1 MLSPLPRVFLVPGLG
16 TIATG
21 TDAKIARANAEIA
34 YRSHRVS
41 AMTNE
46 AFGKMSWLTEEEIF
60 DFDYWPLELAKL
72 AMAPAPRILAGYVAI
87 VLAMDT
93 TYTDA
98 IVTRLAR
105 DGAHLI
111 VAGHDEQSIEATIA
125 SLPSGTAFAARPE
138 NAVTTAVDSFGGVD
152 VLIAGEAIPEMVLAE
167 MAATMDAQRL
177 GGAVAM
183 INANVTPDLL
193 QSIEGFNPDVRV
205 NGVQLSD
212 GVEPERVAE
221 AVAFLVSPRATGI
234 HGAILPIA

>member
-1 MLSPLPRVFLVPGLG
+1 
-16 TIATG
+16 
-21 TDAKIARANAEIA
+21 
-34 YRSHRVS
+34 
-41 AMTNE
+41 
-46 AFGKMSWLTEEEIF
+46 
-60 DFDYWPLELAKL
+60 
-72 AMAPAPRILAGYVAI
+72 
-87 VLAMDT
+87 MDT

-111 VAGHDEQSIEATIA
+111 VAGHDEQSIAATIA
-125 SLPSGTAFAARPE
+125 GLPSGTAFAARPE

-183 INANVTPDLL
+183 INANVTPELL
-193 QSIEGFNPDVRV
+193 QSSRVFNPDVRV

>member
-1 MLSPLPRVFLVPGLG
+1 
-16 TIATG
+16 
-21 TDAKIARANAEIA
+21 
-34 YRSHRVS
+34 
-41 AMTNE
+41 MTNE
-46 AFGKMSWLTEEEIF
+46 AFSRISWLTEEEIF

-72 AMAPAPRILAGYVAI
+72 AMAPPSRILAGYVAI

-93 TYTDA
+93 AHADA
-98 IVTRLAR
+98 IVARLAQ

-111 VAGHDEQSIEATIA
+111 VAGRDEQSIAATIA
-125 SLPSGTAFAARPE
+125 SLPTGTAFAARPE

-152 VLIAGEAIPEMVLAE
+152 VLITGESIPEMVLAD
-167 MAATMDAQRL
+167 MAATIDAQRL

-183 INANVTPDLL
+183 ITANVTPDSL
-193 QSIEGFNPDVRV
+193 QSIEAFNPDVRV
-205 NGVQLSD
+205 NGVQLCD

>member
-16 TIATG
+16 VIASG
-21 TDAKIARANAEIA
+21 TDAKIAGANAEIA
-34 YRSHRVS
+34 YRSHCVS

-46 AFGKMSWLTEEEIF
+46 AFGRMSWLTEEEVF

-72 AMAPAPRILAGYVAI
+72 AMAPTPSILAGHVAI

-93 TYTDA
+93 VYTDA
-98 IVTRLAR
+98 IVARLAR

-111 VAGHDEQSIEATIA
+111 VAGRDEQSVEATIA
-125 SLPSGTAFAARPE
+125 SLPSGTAFAASLE

-152 VLIAGEAIPEMVLAE
+152 VLIAGEGIPEMVLAD
-167 MAATMDAQRL
+167 MAATVDAQRL

-183 INANVTPDLL
+183 IDENLTPDLL
-193 QSIEGFNPDVRV
+193 QSIVAFDPDVRL
-205 NGVQLSD
+205 NGVQLCD
-212 GVEPERVAE
+212 EVEPERIAE